1 MSNLV
6 RAEQAQAS
14 ALVPRNSD
22 ECLRIAEMAAKER
35 LFGVRSPQEA
45 FIRVLAGM
53 SVGLNPIQA
62 MGAIHVIEGR
72 PTLSAS
78 MMVAVCMRETSICE
92 KFHCVESTA
101 EKATYV
107 TKRRGQPEM
116 TLTFTIEQAQKAGL
130 TGRGPWK
137 AHTEDMLRARAASK
151 LARMVYPDLLAGMY
165 TPDEVVD
172 IPAQS
177 APIEAEVV
185 PVPVVADD
193 GPLAVLIAR
202 LAGANSYEHLK
213 SIASDRDFLEQTKT
227 LSDADRVALRK
238 KYDEMQRALKSKPQV
253 AA

>member
-6 RAEQAQAS
+6 RAEQAQVS
-14 ALVPRNSD
+14 GLVPRTPD
-22 ECLRIAEMAAKER
+22 ECMKIAEIAAKER
-35 LFGVRSPQEA
+35 LYGVRSPQEA
-45 FIRVLAGM
+45 FVRVMAGM
-53 SVGLNPIQA
+53 EVGLSPLKA
-62 MGAIHVIEGR
+62 LGAVHIIEGR
-72 PTLSAS
+72 PTLSAQ
-78 MMVAVCMRETSICE
+78 MMLAICKSSPICE
-92 KFHCVESTA
+92 KFHCTESTD
-101 EKATYV
+101 KSATYV
-107 TKRRGQPEM
+107 TKRRGETEM
-116 TLTFTIEQAQKAGL
+116 SLTFTLEQASRAGL

-213 SIASDRDFLEQTKT
+213 QIASDRDFLEQTKA